1 MVWVINE
8 GVRVY
13 KRNCEYCRC
22 FFAFNDDDIT
32 KKSTPKHDMDPT
44 EEWSIK
50 CPCCEEKLVIYKS
63 NISCE
68 PAKKE
73 YEFPPQTMEAISG
86 VSPV

>member
-22 FFAFNDDDIT
+22 FFAFNEEDIT
-32 KKSTPKHDMDPT
+32 KKQLGPDYEDG
-44 EEWSIK
+44 EELSIK

-63 NISCE
+63 NISYE